1 MWREAVPCFSPSL
14 VGCKNNGRGQFEQ
27 RLVNNIGIS
36 PSTKT
41 TPKMTFTAHARY
53 LVNAEIE
60 SRISILDDA
69 YESGP
74 TERDRR
80 IGQVLCLDRDFG
92 MGTGGVNA
100 ERAAGDPGC

>member
-1 MWREAVPCFSPSL
+1 MWREDVPCFSPSL
-14 VGCKNNGRGQFEQ
+14 VDCKNNGRDQFEQ
-27 RLVNNIGIS
+27 RLVNSIGIS

-60 SRISILDDA
+60 SRISIDA
-69 YESGP
+69 HESGP
-74 TERDRR
+74 TERRRR

-100 ERAAGDPGC
+100 ERGC